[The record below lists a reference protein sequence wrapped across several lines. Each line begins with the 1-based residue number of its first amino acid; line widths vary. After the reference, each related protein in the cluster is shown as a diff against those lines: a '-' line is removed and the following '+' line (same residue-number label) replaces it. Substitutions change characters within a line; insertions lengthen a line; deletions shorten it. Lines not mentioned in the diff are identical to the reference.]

1 MTSFL
6 AIAYPQIDPIAF
18 AVGPIAVRWYGLAYM
33 SGLVLGWLYIRKL
46 LDEERLWRGP
56 APMLPDQVDS
66 LLLWV
71 TLGVVAGGRIG
82 FFLLYE
88 PQHLLADPLE
98 FFRVWNGG
106 MAFHG
111 GLLGTGLAMWLF
123 SRRHGIP
130 VLSTMDAVAA
140 AVPFGLFFGR
150 IANFINAEVYGRVT
164 DVPWAMVF
172 PGAGPDPRHPSQ
184 LYEAALEGIVLLLLL
199 RFLTHSRLRL
209 RTPGF
214 VTGAFLIGYGLARTF
229 VEFFREIDPAWIF
242 NYGWLTTGM
251 AYSLIMVALG
261 MPFILYARRREP
273 MAARRP

>member
-1 MTSFL
+1 MTSFF

-18 AVGPIAVRWYGLAYM
+18 AVGPVAVRWYGLAYM

-46 LDEERLWRGP
+46 LDEEWLWRGP

-71 TLGVVAGGRIG
+71 TLGVVAGGRAG
-82 FFLLYE
+82 FFLMYE

-98 FFRVWNGG
+98 FFRVWHGG

-130 VLSTMDAVAA
+130 VLSTMDVVAA

-184 LYEAALEGIVLLLLL
+184 LYEAALEGIALLLLL

-209 RTPGF
+209 QTPGF
-214 VTGAFLIGYGLARTF
+214 VTGAFLIGYGLARTL

-251 AYSLIMVALG
+251 VYSLIMVVLG